1 MKIKYNAPVS
11 ITFALIALIIL
22 AIDQLTGEAI
32 VSRLFTAPSR
42 GSFQLTNFLM
52 YPRLILHVFG
62 HAGWTHYIGNMAF
75 VLLLGP
81 SLEEKYGSGSI
92 IFMIFITAL
101 VTGLLNALFLPA
113 GLKGASGIVFMMIL
127 LMSFSNIRQGEL
139 PVTFILVV
147 LIFLAKE
154 IINAFRSNDISE
166 FAHIVGG
173 VLGSL
178 FGFFRPSKK
187 SS

>member
-11 ITFALIALIIL
+11 ITFALIALVIL
-22 AIDQLTGEAI
+22 AVDQLTAQAVI
-32 VSRLFTAPSR
+32 ARLFTAPPR
-42 GSFQLTNFLM
+42 GAFQFSNPLM
-52 YPRLILHVFG
+52 YPRLVLHVFG
-62 HAGWTHYIGNMAF
+62 HAGWSHYIGNMAF

-81 SLEEKYGSGSI
+81 TLEEKYGSPSI
-92 IFMIFITAL
+92 LFMFFLTAL
-101 VTGLLNALFLPA
+101 ITGLLNVLFLPS
-113 GLKGASGIVFMMIL
+113 GLQGASGIVFMMIL

-147 LIFLAKE
+147 QIFLAKE
-154 IINAFRSNDISE
+154 IINAFRTNDISE

-178 FGFFRPSKK
+178 FGFFRPHKK
-187 SS
+187 S

>member
-11 ITFALIALIIL
+11 ITFALVALVIL
-22 AIDQLTGEAI
+22 AADQITGQALL
-32 VSRLFTAPSR
+32 SGLFTAPPR
-42 GSFQLTNFLM
+42 GAFQFSNPMM
-52 YPRLILHVFG
+52 YPRLVLHVFG
-62 HAGWTHYIGNMAF
+62 HAGWNHYIGNMAF

-81 SLEEKYGSGSI
+81 TLEEKYGTASI
-92 IFMIFITAL
+92 VFMFFVTAA
-101 VTGLLNALFLPA
+101 VTGLLNALFLPT
-113 GLKGASGIVFMMIL
+113 GLQGASGIVFMMIL

-154 IINAFRSNDISE
+154 IMNAFRLNDISE
-166 FAHIVGG
+166 FAHIAGG

-178 FGFFRPSKK
+178 FGFFRPAKK
-187 SS
+187 A

>member
-11 ITFALIALIIL
+11 ITFALFALIIL
-22 AIDQLTGEAI
+22 AIDQFTGEAI
-32 VSRLFTAPSR
+32 ISRLFTAPSR
-42 GSFQLTNFLM
+42 GLFQFADPLV
-52 YPRLILHVFG
+52 YPRLVLHVLG
-62 HAGWTHYIGNMAF
+62 HASWTHYIGNMAF

-81 SLEEKYGSGSI
+81 TLEEKYGSGSI

-101 VTGLLNALFLPA
+101 VTGLLNALLLPT

-139 PVTFILVV
+139 PITFILVV

-154 IINAFRSNDISE
+154 IINAFRYNDISE

>member
-1 MKIKYNAPVS
+1 MKIKYNAPAS
-11 ITFALIALIIL
+11 ITFSLIALVIL
-22 AIDQLTGEAI
+22 AVDQLTGEAI
-32 VSRLFTAPSR
+32 ISNIFTAPSR
-42 GSFQLTNFLM
+42 GSFQIGNILM
-52 YPRLILHVFG
+52 YPRLVLHVFG
-62 HAGWTHYIGNMAF
+62 HAGWSHYIGNMAF
-75 VLLLGP
+75 ILLLGP
-81 SLEEKYGSGSI
+81 SLEEKYGTGSI

-139 PVTFILVV
+139 PVTFVLVV
-147 LIFLAKE
+147 IIFLAKE
-154 IINAFRSNDISE
+154 IINAFRYNDISE

-178 FGFFRPSKK
+178 FGFFRPAKKK
-187 SS
+187 S